1 MEVNSK
7 SNVFIRS
14 PKIILGCSQGTL
26 PPPPTAPI
34 PITLKSRLSCFYYIV
49 YFHYCHRSNVS
60 GSTRFVTI
68 LKTVPN
74 KSAPPSAQSEANNA
88 ILSVS
93 VLLINISSEQRM
105 RGSYVIIW
113 KYVNIAVGLG
123 QLSLLFLSQMQ
134 NGVRKWVFIP
144 NLVTV

>member
-1 MEVNSK
+1 M
-7 SNVFIRS
+7 
-14 PKIILGCSQGTL
+14 
-26 PPPPTAPI
+26 
-34 PITLKSRLSCFYYIV
+34 
-49 YFHYCHRSNVS
+49 S

-88 ILSVS
+88 ILSAS

-113 KYVNIAVGLG
+113 KCVNRAVGLG